1 MSNVEVLRASL
12 LVLIKDDN
20 FDIQKLKDILMPI
33 SDYTDNTLFKENISA
48 IVAILTQDRDGNHK
62 FTVDDLALLSKDII
76 GITSLVTSILLLI
89 GAIPELKLQ
98 YNEGETEDLIFKLLA
113 YIFLVIV
120 PAKTE
125 KPLSFEEKQAILNLA
140 VLIYQMIK
148 SSKVVQNIVA
158 KISAWFKSKNFCK
171 CMTTETN
178 KTEVLEKH
186 LPAIKLDLMHAM
198 NNVRDKSEMQT
209 EIKSLRNIVNDVQSK
224 NIKKQ
229 SK

>member
-125 KPLSFEEKQAILNLA
+125 KPLTFEEKQAILNLA

-148 SSKVVQNIVA
+148 SFKVV
-158 KISAWFKSKNFCK
+158 
-171 CMTTETN
+171 
-178 KTEVLEKH
+178 
-186 LPAIKLDLMHAM
+186 
-198 NNVRDKSEMQT
+198 
-209 EIKSLRNIVNDVQSK
+209 
-224 NIKKQ
+224 
-229 SK
+229 